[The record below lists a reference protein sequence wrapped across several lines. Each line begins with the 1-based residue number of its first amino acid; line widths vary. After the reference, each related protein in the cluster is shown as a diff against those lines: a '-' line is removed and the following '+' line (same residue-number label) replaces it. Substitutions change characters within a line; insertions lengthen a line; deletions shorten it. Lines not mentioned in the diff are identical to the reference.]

1 VNILLDT
8 NILTR
13 WVNSE
18 DSQHAKAVDSLR
30 LLRIDGHILSLVPQ
44 NLYEFWVV
52 ATRPLAVNG
61 LSMTSDE
68 ARTELEQFS
77 PPLFMRLLDERAIL
91 SRWQELVTKYDVKGK
106 PAHDARL
113 VAAMIR
119 HGLTHLLTFNVRDF
133 TRFTEITA
141 MHPEAV
147 ISGTVSL

>member
-1 VNILLDT
+1 MNILLDT

-13 WVNSE
+13 WVNT
-18 DSQHAKAVDSLR
+18 VDSHHAETVEALR
-30 LLRIDGHILSLVPQ
+30 LLRTNGHTLSLVPQ

-52 ATRPLAVNG
+52 ATRPIAVNG

-68 ARTELEQFS
+68 TRTELEQFS
-77 PPLFMRLLDERAIL
+77 PPLFTLLLDERAIL
-91 SRWQELVTKYDVKGK
+91 PRWQELVTKYDVKGK

-133 TRFTEITA
+133 IRFTEISA
-141 MHPEAV
+141 IHPDAI
-147 ISGTVSL
+147 ISGTVTL